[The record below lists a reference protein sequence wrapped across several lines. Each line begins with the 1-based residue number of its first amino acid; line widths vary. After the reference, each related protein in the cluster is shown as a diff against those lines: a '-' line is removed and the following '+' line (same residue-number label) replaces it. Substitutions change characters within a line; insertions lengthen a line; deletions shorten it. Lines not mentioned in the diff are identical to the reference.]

1 MGGHVGA
8 HVRQRHRGAPRVL
21 RGAPNAAGYGGPCRG
36 ACQTAA
42 SRGAPG
48 PPGRLERWGVWGA
61 ISGPPMYL
69 DRGVFDS
76 IADGPPVAP
85 LEPEPVVAVRAE
97 AQEVGR
103 TRHGGKAIAAEHLDG
118 PGSLVGGE
126 IELDGLRA
134 RRAGGDGQ
142 QRLVAPRPQVSRRRL
157 AAGPGELDRAAG

>member
-1 MGGHVGA
+1 MGAGA
-8 HVRQRHRGAPRVL
+8 GANVRQGHRGAPRVPGDA
-21 RGAPNAAGYGGPCRG
+21 RRVGGYGGPCRG

-48 PPGRLERWGVWGA
+48 PPGRPERWGVWGA

-103 TRHGGKAIAAEHLDG
+103 TRHGGEAVAAEHLDG
-118 PGSLVGGE
+118 LGALGGGGVE
-126 IELDGLRA
+126 PDGLRA
-134 RRAGGDGQ
+134 RRKVGDDQ
-142 QRLVAPRPQVSRRRL
+142 QRLVAPRAQVS
-157 AAGPGELDRAAG
+157 E

>member
-1 MGGHVGA
+1 STCASCTCSRSVSA
-8 HVRQRHRGAPRVL
+8 CRHRRRCRWRRWPAC
-21 RGAPNAAGYGGPCRG
+21 PCPTPSGSRPG
-36 ACQTAA
+36 EEPVGVW
-42 SRGAPG
+42 RGAPG
-48 PPGRLERWGVWGA
+48 PPGRPERWGVWGA

-118 PGSLVGGE
+118 LGSLVGGE

-134 RRAGGDGQ
+134 RREVGDDQ
-142 QRLVAPRPQVSRRRL
+142 QRLVAPRAQ
-157 AAGPGELDRAAG
+157 